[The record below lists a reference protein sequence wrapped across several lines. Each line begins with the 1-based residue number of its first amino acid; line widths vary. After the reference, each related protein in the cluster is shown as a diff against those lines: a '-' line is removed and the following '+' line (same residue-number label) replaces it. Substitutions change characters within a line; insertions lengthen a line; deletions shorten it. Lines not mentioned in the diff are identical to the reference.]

1 MKQILFAAAL
11 AGAVTLASCGDNKG
25 GAQIGS
31 LSKFDSLSYAVG
43 VDMGT
48 GLLKRQMADVP
59 LDVKAIDKGIV
70 EGFKNDDAELREKDQ
85 ETLRTFF
92 MMTRR
97 ERAAAIAKKRAEAD
111 SIRLAS
117 GDSTKME
124 WPAADPEM
132 FASEEERESISLALG
147 HDIGASFR
155 DSKLPIRI
163 VWLGQAIKDIQ
174 DGNPRIGEE
183 EAAEFLRNYV
193 TVTYPAECLAASQAW
208 LAKVEKKS
216 GVKKTESGLLYKV
229 IEAGDAEAM
238 PADDR
243 DEVTVH
249 YTGRTRDGK
258 VFDTSLFANRPEE
271 FKKMMREQR
280 PDMFDEQGN
289 LKEGDQPASFRLN
302 GVIKGWTEGLKLV
315 GKGGKI
321 MLWIP
326 ADLAYGAQAVSREI
340 GPNEALEFEVEL
352 LDVVPFE
359 QPAPAEEAAET
370 AEPAE

>member
-11 AGAVTLASCGDNKG
+11 ASAAMLASCGETKS
-25 GAQIGS
+25 GAQVGS
-31 LSKFDSLSYAVG
+31 LSKFDSLSYAIG

-48 GLLKRQMADVP
+48 NLFKHQMSDVP
-59 LDVKAIDKGIV
+59 LDVKTMDKGIL
-70 EGFKNDDAELREKDQ
+70 EGFENDDPKMTEQDQ

-97 ERAAAIAKKRAEAD
+97 ERGAAIARKRAEAD

-163 VWLGQAIKDIQ
+163 VWIGQALQ
-174 DGNPRIGEE
+174 EVMDGNPRMSAE
-183 EAAEFLRNYV
+183 EAGEYLRHYI
-193 TVTYPAECLAASQAW
+193 TVTYPAECLAASEAW
-208 LAKVEKKS
+208 LKKVEKKS

-229 IEAGDAEAM
+229 IDAGDATAM
-238 PADDR
+238 PTQDADQ
-243 DEVTVH
+243 VTVH

-280 PDMFDEQGN
+280 PDMFNEDGS
-289 LKEGDQPASFRLN
+289 LKDGDQPATFALN
-302 GVIKGWTEGLKLV
+302 RVIPGWTEGLKFV

-321 MLWIP
+321 TLWIP
-326 ADLAYGAQAVSREI
+326 AELAYGPQGAGRDI

-352 LDVVPFE
+352 LDVIPYQAAPVVKKDE
-359 QPAPAEEAAET
+359 QPAEE
-370 AEPAE
+370 